1 MPMTPPTR
9 PSAASQ
15 QELEAIV
22 AAALEAARRG
32 GATQAEA
39 GVSTDV
45 GLSVTVRLGEV
56 ESLEYQRD
64 RGMGV
69 TVYVDGHKGSASTA
83 DLSPEAVA
91 ETVRKAL
98 SIARFTASDSFAG
111 LADAGRM
118 AREVPDL
125 SLAHPWDIDAE
136 AAIGIARQAEARA
149 LAHDARIRNSEG
161 GSVSSHAGLRV
172 YGNSHGFLGGYPS
185 TSHSISC
192 VVMGQDGD
200 EMQRDYWF
208 TTARDP
214 SRLEAAEEVGRRA
227 AERTVARLG
236 SRKLSTRR
244 SPVLFLPDQARG
256 LVGHFIAAVR
266 GGSQYRKSSF
276 LCGAAGQQVFPSWM
290 QMTEHPHL
298 PGELGSVPFDNEGV
312 ATQERRLVQDGTL
325 TGYVLDSYSARKLG
339 LETTGNAG
347 GVHNLEVGGEG
358 QDFDTL
364 LGRMDTGLLV
374 TELMGQG
381 VNIVTGDY
389 SRGAAGFWVEGG
401 VVQYPVNEVT
411 IAGNLRELFRDVVA
425 AGGDLDRRGGIHCG
439 SMLLAAMTI
448 AGD

>member
-1 MPMTPPTR
+1 MTPSTR

-83 DLSPEAVA
+83 DLSPDAVA

-118 AREVPDL
+118 AQEVPDL
-125 SLAHPWDIDAE
+125 SLAHPWEIDAE

-200 EMQRDYWF
+200 EMQRDYWY

-244 SPVLFLPDQARG
+244 SPVLFPPDQARG

-312 ATQERRLVQDGTL
+312 ATQERRLVQDGVL

-358 QDFDTL
+358 DDFDAL

-411 IAGNLRELFRDVVA
+411 IAGNLRDLFRDVVA
-425 AGGDLDRRGGIHCG
+425 AGSDLDRRGGIHCG